1 MKQLVSEGFL
11 NKNTN
16 AMRPDKITGKWR
28 GRKTK
33 SGRFG
38 TIKPLWSNTIEVSG
52 IKHELEVWT
61 FDNKWGKQILF
72 YKLYKVKDE
81 QNLEETM

>member
-11 NKNTN
+11 NKNTK
-16 AMRPDKITGKWR
+16 AMRPDKETGKWR
-28 GRKTK
+28 GKKTTNG
-33 SGRFG
+33 SFG

-52 IKHELEVWT
+52 KKHELEVWT

-81 QNLEETM
+81 KNLEETM